1 MHRKESGEKEL
12 ISKLTSTITVFIV
25 VCHFCLIGSG
35 CVYCWCSFGTDGHLL
50 NRSHCLHRCY
60 YRQGSGEDMEEI
72 QRCGHGAAGRAQ
84 SKQRTVHGKGSAP
97 AAYECKG
104 SSIQECMMLQAYM
117 MLQFLL
123 GLLVGAPR
131 TFTEV

>member
-1 MHRKESGEKEL
+1 
-12 ISKLTSTITVFIV
+12 
-25 VCHFCLIGSG
+25 
-35 CVYCWCSFGTDGHLL
+35 
-50 NRSHCLHRCY
+50 
-60 YRQGSGEDMEEI
+60 MEEI